1 MTISVTEDINGQK
14 YVRMSD
20 DNEMVMLD
28 ILKDPLKEDRDCDK
42 ENGE

>member
-1 MTISVTEDINGQK
+1 MSISITEDINGQK

-28 ILKDPLKEDRDCDK
+28 ILTDPFKEDRDCDK
-42 ENGE
+42 ENEE